1 MELIAFLSYTFVM
14 AFTPG
19 PNNLM
24 AMSESRHL
32 GFRGAA
38 PLLWGLFV
46 SFFIL
51 NGVIYGCIHSLQAA
65 LPWIE
70 IPLKAVGSA
79 YILYLTYKMFAPSA
93 GGGSGKAVDK
103 GKRFLAGMLLNFTN
117 VKVMIFLLIGY
128 TSFLLPV
135 YTSEGLIVGL
145 GIVMCLACA
154 ASNVV
159 WALAGA
165 ALDRFFKNY
174 ERLLNWILAALLIF
188 SVIEIWL

>member
-1 MELIAFLSYTFVM
+1 
-14 AFTPG
+14 
-19 PNNLM
+19 
-24 AMSESRHL
+24 
-32 GFRGAA
+32 
-38 PLLWGLFV
+38 
-46 SFFIL
+46 
-51 NGVIYGCIHSLQAA
+51 
-65 LPWIE
+65 
-70 IPLKAVGSA
+70 
-79 YILYLTYKMFAPSA
+79 MFAPSA

-117 VKVMIFLLIGY
+117 VKVMIFMIIGY

-174 ERLLNWILAALLIF
+174 ERLLNWILASLLVF

>member
-1 MELIAFLSYTFVM
+1 MELVAFLSYTFVM

-24 AMSESRHL
+24 ALSESRRL

-51 NGVIYGCIHSLQAA
+51 NGIIYCFIHSLQAA
-65 LPWIE
+65 LPWVE

-79 YILYLTYKMFAPSA
+79 YILFLTYKMFAPSA
-93 GGGSGKAVDK
+93 GGSASQEAK

-117 VKVMIFLLIGY
+117 VKVMIFMIIGY
-128 TSFLLPV
+128 TSFILPMYDDEGVGIALGLL
-135 YTSEGLIVGL
+135 
-145 GIVMCLACA
+145 MCLACS

-165 ALDRFFKNY
+165 ALDRFFRHH
-174 ERLLNWILAALLIF
+174 EAVLNWVLAALLVF
-188 SVIEIWL
+188 SVVEIWL

>member
-24 AMSESRHL
+24 AMSESRRL

-51 NGVIYGCIHSLQAA
+51 NGLIYGFIHSLQAA

-93 GGGSGKAVDK
+93 GAAAARPSTRGNG
-103 GKRFLAGMLLNFTN
+103 FW
-117 VKVMIFLLIGY
+117 
-128 TSFLLPV
+128 P
-135 YTSEGLIVGL
+135 
-145 GIVMCLACA
+145 AC
-154 ASNVV
+154 S
-159 WALAGA
+159 
-165 ALDRFFKNY
+165 
-174 ERLLNWILAALLIF
+174 
-188 SVIEIWL
+188 

>member
-14 AFTPG
+14 SFTPG

-24 AMSESRHL
+24 ALSESRRM
-32 GFRGAA
+32 GFCGAA

-51 NGVIYGCIHSLQAA
+51 NAIIYSCIHSLQAA
-65 LPWIE
+65 LPWME
-70 IPLKAVGSA
+70 VPLKAVGSA

-93 GGGSGKAVDK
+93 DGGSGKNAGK

-117 VKVMIFLLIGY
+117 VKVMIFMIIGY
-128 TSFLLPV
+128 TSFILPAYTDELL
-135 YTSEGLIVGL
+135 IIGL
-145 GIVMCLACA
+145 GVVMCLACSV
-154 ASNVV
+154 SNVA

-165 ALDRFFKNY
+165 ALDKFFKNY
-174 ERLLNWILAALLIF
+174 ERLLNWILAALLVF
-188 SVIEIWL
+188 SVVEIWL